1 MGEEPKGGD
10 RVGKNARG
18 RPAHKYPG
26 RLIVVE
32 GCDGSGKSTQLYLLH
47 RWLAAA
53 GYPVCFTEWNSSALI
68 KKTTKQAKK
77 ERILTPTTFSLI
89 HACDFADRYE
99 SLLLPHLQAGHIVL
113 ADRYIYTAFARDAV
127 RGCDPDWV
135 RNLYR
140 FAGAPD
146 LAFYFQA
153 PLEVSLQRILAGR
166 PELKYHEAGM
176 DLGLA
181 SDPQQSFALFQGRIK
196 EQYDRMARRF
206 GFVVMDATQPI
217 AAQQAAMRAVVSDL
231 LGGCHVRPS
240 KEEGPA

>member
-10 RVGKNARG
+10 RVGKKARG
-18 RPAHKYPG
+18 RPAHKFPG

-47 RWLAAA
+47 RWLEAA

-77 ERILTPTTFSLI
+77 ERTLTPTTFSLI

-99 SLLLPHLQAGHIVL
+99 SLILPRLQAGHLVL
-113 ADRYIYTAFARDAV
+113 ADRYIYTAFARDTV
-127 RGCDPDWV
+127 RGCNPDWV
-135 RNLYR
+135 RNAYK
-140 FAGAPD
+140 FAATPD

-153 PLEVSLQRILAGR
+153 PLEVSLQRILVGR

-176 DLGLA
+176 DLGL
-181 SDPQQSFALFQGRIK
+181 STDPQESFALFQGRIK
-196 EQYDRMARRF
+196 EQYDRMAARF

-231 LGGCHVRPS
+231 LARSALRPS
-240 KEEGPA
+240 KEESPA